1 MTFDPATVAAFVD
14 GELDDL
20 TARRIAREAEND
32 PALAAEIARHRV
44 LKARL
49 TAHFA
54 PIAEEEP
61 PPRLR
66 ALLVDDQVA
75 NSLADRREAGRG
87 RLAAIHWGPVA
98 APTVLGVPTTAQPPA
113 QTSG

>member
-54 PIAEEEP
+54 PLAEEEP
-61 PPRLR
+61 PQRLR
-66 ALLVDDQVA
+66 ALLVDAQVDT
-75 NSLADRREAGRG
+75 SLDASRAATAARHMEERRVGNACVSQVRSRG
-87 RLAAIHWGPVA
+87 AAE
-98 APTVLGVPTTAQPPA
+98 
-113 QTSG
+113 